1 MGLYFLDIG
10 SSRVLWGIIP
20 EEGFPSISAY
30 PYSRL
35 LSKDARDGI
44 AVEVVRSFSDF
55 SSRFPQRDR
64 DVYVL
69 AGIGDIV
76 DFAAFK
82 EARVLSSR
90 TRQPVKRRHIDAMH
104 FNILKRIIKED
115 RLYLYSKL
123 GSIDVDGV
131 DYGSFWSDK
140 SVLAHTVALN
150 EYVFFMDKKD
160 YIWLKDSL
168 SRLKLRLRRILPREV
183 LISQEAFSRKELFD
197 GAIYIDIG
205 FQQTVVIFWN
215 KMRIQQIKVFPYG
228 AKDITSS
235 IMKEFGLPFGVAEE
249 LKLKA
254 LDLDLRGIDSLRV
267 NFNDKIFEVSGA
279 RLSQIMLDCVSSI
292 LETVKRE
299 VFSWNSSLDDC
310 VIGLTG
316 GVCMMGGVVELCDR
330 IFSLSSKMLFCKNQS
345 CVNARPNLSS
355 YSLIGSSLW
364 QYWDRGDKDGP
375 SFRER
380 LRLWLQ
386 DIVTLF

>member
-215 KMRIQQIKVFPYG
+215 KVRIQQIKVFPYG